1 MHNSSEATA
10 RLETTFSGLFLD
22 VMRASKSQE
31 QTRRE
36 ADYVELLLDLD
47 PPGHVLDVPCGG
59 GRIALELAARGY
71 RVTGIDIAQPSLD
84 YARHQA
90 DERQLGDRF
99 TAEYRDMR
107 DLPWTAEFD
116 AACCLWESFGYF
128 DDAGNL
134 GFLRAVAA
142 ALKPGGGL
150 ILDTHVTETLLPR
163 MAARDWERLSDDT
176 LVLEERHYDHEAGTV
191 TRHWVFVREGRSEER
206 SLTSRLYSY
215 RELVTLL
222 HTAGFDK
229 CQAYTWLSFVPFAL
243 GAPRLVM
250 TAFKAS

>member
-1 MHNSSEATA
+1 MDDHTIDSVGLEA
-10 RLETTFSGLFLD
+10 TFSGLFLE
-22 VMRASKSQE
+22 VMRKSKSQD

-36 ADYVELLLDLD
+36 TDYVEMLLDLT
-47 PPGHVLDVPCGG
+47 PPACLLDVPCGD

-84 YARHQA
+84 YARRA
-90 DERQLGDRF
+90 AMERGLSARF
-99 TAEYRDMR
+99 SAEYRDMR

-116 AACCLWESFGYF
+116 AACCLWESLGYF

-134 GFLRAVAA
+134 AFLRAVAT

-163 MAARDWERLSDDT
+163 MAVRDWEKLDDDM
-176 LVLEERHYDHEAGTV
+176 LALEERQYNHEDATV
-191 TRHWVFVREGRSEER
+191 TRHWFFVDHGRIEQR

-215 RELVTLL
+215 HELVTML
-222 HTAGFDK
+222 HAAGFDR
-229 CQAYTWLSFVPFAL
+229 CRGYSWLSIVPFTL
-243 GAPRLVM
+243 GASRLVM
-250 TAFKAS
+250 TAVKA

>member
-1 MHNSSEATA
+1 MDPNSTAQLEA
-10 RLETTFSGLFLD
+10 TFSGLFLD
-22 VMRASKSQE
+22 IMRQSKSPE

-36 ADYVELLLDLD
+36 ADYVEMLLDLT
-47 PPGHVLDVPCGG
+47 PPGQVLDVPCGG
-59 GRIALELAARGY
+59 GRIALEMAARGY

-84 YARHQA
+84 YARQQA
-90 DERQLGDRF
+90 AEHHLSDRF
-99 TAEYRDMR
+99 SAEYRDMR

-134 GFLRAVAA
+134 DFLRAVAQ

-163 MAARDWERLSDDT
+163 MAARDWETLGEDT
-176 LVLEERHYDHEAGTV
+176 LALEERHYDHEAGTV
-191 TRHWVFVREGRSEER
+191 TRHWVFVHQGRREER
-206 SLTSRLYSY
+206 TLTSRLYSY
-215 RELVTLL
+215 RELVALL
-222 HTAGFDK
+222 HAAGFSK
-229 CQAYTWLSFVPFAL
+229 CQGYTWLSIVPFAL

-250 TAFKAS
+250 TAFKG

>member
-1 MHNSSEATA
+1 MGGPTANTAQLEA
-10 RLETTFSGLFLD
+10 TFSGLLLD
-22 VMRASKSQE
+22 VMRESKNQE

-36 ADYVELLLDLD
+36 ADYVELLLDLV
-47 PPGHVLDVPCGG
+47 PPATVLDVPCGN

-71 RVTGIDIAQPSLD
+71 SVTGIDIAQPSLD
-84 YARHQA
+84 YARRA
-90 DERQLGDRF
+90 AEKRGVSARF
-99 TAEYRDMR
+99 SAEYRDMR

-134 GFLRAVAA
+134 AFLRVVAT

-163 MAARDWERLSDDT
+163 MAARDWELLGDET
-176 LVLEERHYDHEAGTV
+176 LALEERQYDHEAGTV
-191 TRHWVFVREGRSEER
+191 TRHWFFIHHGRIEER

-215 RELVTLL
+215 RELVTMLQ
-222 HTAGFDK
+222 TAGFDH
-229 CQAYTWLSFVPFAL
+229 CQGYTWLSTVPFAL
-243 GAPRLVM
+243 GSPRLVM
-250 TAFKAS
+250 TAFKA